1 MFEFALPEE
10 LFKFQYEIPAF
21 ESLVQLPPNN
31 ASAHRIAHF
40 YIIFIFDIRETLCH
54 EVIWG
59 RYPPNPLS

>member
-21 ESLVQLPPNN
+21 ESLVQLPPNI

-40 YIIFIFDIRETLCH
+40 YIIFIFNIRETLCY
-54 EVIWG
+54 EAILG

>member
-1 MFEFALPEE
+1 MFEFASPEE

-21 ESLVQLPPNN
+21 ESLVQLPPNI

-40 YIIFIFDIRETLCH
+40 YIYFNIREALCH

>member
-21 ESLVQLPPNN
+21 ESLVQLPPNS

-40 YIIFIFDIRETLCH
+40 YIIFILIFVKLSAMKLFGEISPK
-54 EVIWG
+54 
-59 RYPPNPLS
+59 PP